1 MKRIASARLLRSTP
15 RARLCELEIVEL
27 DLPAGTDAAQR
38 HIVTLRQGALSGG
51 VMLAPV
57 DGSLTVRPCTAAEA
71 ERRAV
76 DFIRRRLAAGDVLEH
91 SEGFTT
97 ALLPAAALP
106 DAGAA
111 AAPSPPSQ
119 VPPAIAAL
127 VARFDA
133 TRWPLLSPRRQS
145 RSAWRVAEC
154 SDPASTGGA
163 QRALVS
169 LVPRLVDLLESGNDL
184 LDLCL
189 ASAIAR
195 LGDPG
200 AAVAMQALAGRGRS
214 EATRRFAHQAWLM
227 LQAPAALQAHA
238 DTLLPGWQA
247 TLDDTATGAERVGAL
262 QALLDARGTDWR
274 TLLAAWY
281 DIALARPAARAGLL
295 ALLPTLPLAPGC
307 FQALRRLYKAAELRR
322 DGQVLA
328 LLHAR
333 FESTPPYF
341 HRGPYTNPKTFVD
354 PATQRFV
361 KKPILTELASEHSR
375 LAWSNRTRDH
385 LRRRGWRTLRRLA
398 ALQHGDAPQLAV
410 QMLLALDDA
419 ELPPAAQESRVSWQ
433 DRRIVT
439 TVRHYHPAAR
449 WLLVRELLLARHPA
463 VRMSARATR
472 WWTAEPLPDGVVP
485 AERVDGLCA
494 MWDAHPEALLTLAL
508 HSRCALVHGVIAR
521 ALNDHASFVAQ
532 QPADV
537 LAGLLRSRYAA
548 TARTGFDAVRSRVQ
562 QAASP
567 AEQVP
572 WLVLLMRS
580 SDEAAREFAF
590 VHIAS
595 RPAAFAAHPP
605 LVAALLLSSHERS
618 RQQGHG
624 LALIAGGGAM
634 AAALVA
640 ELQSALLAV
649 DAEQPGLDDALAL
662 LDTLLA
668 GPLAEAA
675 AQAAVEPLLCLL
687 DHPHDGVLQFAVGWL
702 LRHPHAATLVPPTT
716 LAHLLAEAAP
726 LRRAAGVRLLA
737 ALPDSV
743 LATQGALLCELAV
756 NGHATVRDAVAPAL
770 RRLAA
775 ADPAFAATLADRLHA
790 ALFATETGDG
800 LHAQA
805 LAWLSTDLQ
814 AVAPARDPSGA
825 WRALQAQS
833 RGAQAYGAW
842 ALQALQPAD
851 FSLKQLAT
859 IVRHAELSARQW
871 AMAALDARLPT
882 GTAPSADEA
891 AELLPLAD
899 AWFDDARAYAY
910 AMFGERLPDASLS
923 TELLIA
929 WVDHPQP
936 WVQALGRQRLVRR
949 MAAGEASLCLTR
961 LSQHPGTQ
969 VQLFVT
975 QWLLELPRDDAAQ
988 LAARLRE
995 LMPYFVTVLS
1005 QVHRGRTAKSRVIAF
1020 LREAGA
1026 AAEPAAVVAEIFAR
1040 QVVTSSLT
1048 DKPQYIAGLRD
1059 IAARHPQIALPFMAW
1074 NALPTRAA
1082 QETA

>member
-15 RARLCELEIVEL
+15 RAHLCVLEIVEL
-27 DLPAGTDAAQR
+27 DLPAGGDPAQR

-51 VMLAPV
+51 VMLAPTES
-57 DGSLTVRPCTAAEA
+57 SLTVRPCSADEA

-76 DFIRRRLAAGDVLEH
+76 DFIRRRVAAGDVLEH
-91 SEGFTT
+91 SEGFAT
-97 ALLPAAALP
+97 ALVPPVATAAPTPAA
-106 DAGAA
+106 
-111 AAPSPPSQ
+111 SPATGL
-119 VPPAIAAL
+119 PPAIAAL

-133 TRWPLLSPRRQS
+133 ARWPLLSPRRQS

-154 SDPASTGGA
+154 SDPVQGGAA
-163 QRALVS
+163 QRALVA
-169 LVPRLVDLLESGNDL
+169 LVPRLVDLLESGDDM

-189 ASAIAR
+189 AAAIAR

-247 TLDDTATGAERVGAL
+247 TLDDTATGAERVTAL
-262 QALLDARGTDWR
+262 QALLDARNTDWR
-274 TLLAAWY
+274 ALLPAWY
-281 DIALARPAARAGLL
+281 DIALARPQARAGLL
-295 ALLPTLPLAPGC
+295 ALLPSLPLAPGC
-307 FQALRRLYKAAELRR
+307 FIALRRLYKAAELRR
-322 DGQVLA
+322 DEQVIA

-333 FESTPPYF
+333 FENTPPYF
-341 HRGPYTNPKTFVD
+341 LRGPYTNPKTFID
-354 PATQRFV
+354 PATQRRV
-361 KKPILTELASEHSR
+361 KTPIRTELAAENAR

-398 ALQHGDAPQLAV
+398 ALQHGNAPRLAV

-419 ELPPAAQESRVSWQ
+419 ELPPAARESRVSWQ
-433 DRRIVT
+433 NRAIVT
-439 TVRHYHPAAR
+439 TVRHFHPAAR
-449 WLLVRELLLARHPA
+449 WLLVRELLLARHPD

-472 WWTAEPLPDGVVP
+472 WWTTEPLPDGAVP
-485 AERVDGLCA
+485 AARVDGLAA
-494 MWDAHPEALLTLAL
+494 MWDAHPDALLTLAL
-508 HSRCALVHGVIAR
+508 HSRCALVHGVVAR
-521 ALNDHASFVAQ
+521 ALQDHAAFVAQ

-537 LAGLLRSRYAA
+537 LAGLLQSRYGA

-572 WLVLLMRS
+572 WLVLLTRS

-590 VHIAS
+590 VHIAAN
-595 RPAAFAAHPP
+595 PAGFAAHPP
-605 LVAALLLSSHERS
+605 LVAALLLSPHERS

-624 LALIAGGGAM
+624 LALIAGGSP
-634 AAALVA
+634 LVA

-668 GPLAEAA
+668 GPLAAAA

-756 NGHATVRDAVAPAL
+756 NGHAAVREAVAPAL

-775 ADPAFAATLADRLHA
+775 ADPAFAATLAHRLHA

-842 ALQALQPAD
+842 ALQALQPAG

-871 AMAALDARLPT
+871 AMAALDARLPP
-882 GTAPSADEA
+882 GAAPSTDEA

-899 AWFDDARAYAY
+899 AWFDDARAYAH

-975 QWLLELPRDDAAQ
+975 QWLLELPRDDAAE

-995 LMPYFVTVLS
+995 LMPYFITVLS

-1020 LREAGA
+1020 LREAGT